1 MPFPYYIYVIFYL
14 IPLLCKFFFVPLYF
28 ERVSS
33 LRYGLADAGKMTV
46 MIEIRTIST
55 PKEIGRFIDFRTE
68 LYKDDPYAVPY
79 LFSDEKNTLL
89 PGSNPAFDFC
99 EAEYYM
105 AFRDGRPVGRVAA
118 IINRHANEKWGRKNV
133 RFGYF
138 DFVDD
143 MEVSAALIEKVREYG
158 RRRGMDTIIGP
169 MGFTDLDREG
179 MLVEG
184 FDVMATMH
192 ANHNYAYYQRHI
204 EALGF
209 TKDNDWVQQL
219 VKVPEQVPE
228 KFAKITS
235 LIAKRYRIVPRKL
248 TKRDLLK
255 GGYGRRFFHILNECY
270 KNLYEFSEL
279 SEAQIDKL
287 IKEYL
292 GMADLNLV
300 TFIFD
305 ESVVSSDPT
314 EQMVGFGV
322 SFPSF
327 SKALRRTGNGKMLPF
342 GWLHMLRTLLFHD
355 TDTVDLLLI
364 GVLPEYRAKGANAL
378 AFDDLIRWYHKY
390 KFRYALT
397 LAMMETNDGVLSAW
411 QHFDARTVKRLRSY
425 KAAL

>member
-1 MPFPYYIYVIFYL
+1 
-14 IPLLCKFFFVPLYF
+14 
-28 ERVSS
+28 
-33 LRYGLADAGKMTV
+33 

-55 PKEIGRFIDFRTE
+55 PREIERFIDFRTA
-68 LYKDDPYAVPY
+68 LYRDDPCAVPY
-79 LFSDEKNTLL
+79 LFKDEKDTLL
-89 PGSNPAFDFC
+89 PSSNPAFEFC
-99 EAEYYM
+99 DAEYYM
-105 AFRDGRPVGRVAA
+105 AYRDGRPVGRVAA
-118 IINRHANEKWGRKNV
+118 IINRNANGKWGKKNV

-138 DFVDD
+138 DFIDD

-158 RRRGMDTIIGP
+158 RKHGMDTIIGP

-179 MLVEG
+179 MLIEG

-192 ANHNYAYYQRHI
+192 ANHNYAYYQKHV

-219 VKVPEQVPE
+219 VKIPEQVPE
-228 KFAKITS
+228 KFSKITS
-235 LIAKRYRIVPRKL
+235 LIAKRYHILPRKL
-248 TKRDLLK
+248 SKRDLLY
-255 GGYGRRFFHILNECY
+255 GGYGRRFFHILNDCY
-270 KNLYEFSEL
+270 KDLYEFSAL

-292 GMADLNLV
+292 ALADLNLV

-305 ESVVSSDPT
+305 ENIKSDDPT
-314 EQMVGFGV
+314 QQMIGFGV

-327 SKALRRTGNGKMLPF
+327 SKALRRTGNGRLLPM
-342 GWLHMLRTLLFHD
+342 GWLHIMRTLLFHD
-355 TDTVDLLLI
+355 TETVDLLLI
-364 GVLPEYRAKGANAL
+364 GVLPEYRSKGANAL

-390 KFRYALT
+390 KFKYALT

-411 QHFDARTVKRLRSY
+411 QYFEARTVKRLRSY